1 MDLRTSADGISAGS
15 HEHELDR
22 YLTPQEIAASLQVHE
37 NTIRRMFADIPGVLK
52 LTTQRRRGRQPY
64 TTLRIP
70 RHVLDRILLER
81 SK

>member
-15 HEHELDR
+15 REHELDR
-22 YLTPQEIAASLQVHE
+22 FLTPQEIAASLQMHE

-52 LTTQRRRGRQPY
+52 LTTQRRGRRPY

-70 RHVLDRILLER
+70 RHLLDRFLLER